1 MARNNLAAKKLAS
14 AAARVLTSDTAT
26 PAEISCAAHALIQ
39 RQLEVTKCD
48 LKMKMP
54 TSDYLKKLMA
64 PIPAIAP
71 LRTHMTVAE
80 YEDVVNR
87 MDLRIAELEA
97 ALTDIIN
104 LPQVWD
110 EEMLMQQIAR
120 EALIK

>member
-71 LRTHMTVAE
+71 LRTYMTVEE

-87 MDLRIAELEA
+87 MDLRIAELEDA
-97 ALTDIIN
+97 NEVLEFKVNALQTQ
-104 LPQVWD
+104 LASHGVEPV
-110 EEMLMQQIAR
+110 
-120 EALIK
+120 IK